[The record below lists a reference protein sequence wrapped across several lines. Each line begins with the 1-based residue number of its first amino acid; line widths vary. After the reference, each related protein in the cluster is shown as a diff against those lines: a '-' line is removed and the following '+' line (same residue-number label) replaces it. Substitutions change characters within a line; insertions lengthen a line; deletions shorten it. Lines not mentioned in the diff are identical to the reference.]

1 MVGCL
6 QLSTRCLFVVGL
18 LQLSTRCLFVVGLLQ
33 LSTSCLVVVGF
44 PQLSVKCLFV
54 VGLLQLSDGV
64 LPDHLT
70 GIFWFAYFF
79 NLDLN
84 IPKDWIFISLGIVE

>member
-6 QLSTRCLFVVGL
+6 QLSTSCLFVVGL

-44 PQLSVKCLFV
+44 PQLSVKCLFM

-70 GIFWFAYFF
+70 GICWFACFF
-79 NLDLN
+79 SLDLN
-84 IPKDWIFISLGIVE
+84 IPSDRIFISPGMEE